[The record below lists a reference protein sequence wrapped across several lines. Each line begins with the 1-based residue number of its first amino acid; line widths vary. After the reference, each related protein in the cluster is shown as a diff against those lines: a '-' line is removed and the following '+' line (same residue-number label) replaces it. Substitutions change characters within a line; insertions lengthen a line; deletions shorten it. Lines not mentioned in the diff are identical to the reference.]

1 MNPTTTFADLCCF
14 KLDLEE
20 CVALVDVGSMKFA
33 RSALNSARYFWAKL
47 DAPARAEGLLLR
59 SRWALPCFV
68 SDESREDSTG
78 RRKPAC
84 VTMALSPPL
93 RR

>member
-1 MNPTTTFADLCCF
+1 
-14 KLDLEE
+14 
-20 CVALVDVGSMKFA
+20 MKFA

-84 VTMALSPPL
+84 LKRRKPDGHVVALSASGG
-93 RR
+93 